1 MGNSGGMVQRIG
13 RGHILK
19 KGIILCIA
27 ALAVLGGCGEKKE
40 SRRSQRSESSV
51 TEEVSLV
58 EESETASEAS
68 KKKPSVK
75 ADQRSAAIIS
85 LTASTYFIDSQTE
98 SVIYG
103 TIEDDGGFGT
113 EVLQSTKNQSTMK
126 LNGMEY
132 IIVFKDDN
140 SSIEN
145 VFCGYEGSETVGCKG
160 KVTDIADIGV
170 SDWNEL
176 VRYYTDPTYER
187 APIPTE
193 TRTYSGDDI
202 RNASRDGGITVSVT
216 VTADKWA
223 LDSFGVSC
231 NESNIL
237 LGPDMVGY
245 MGANYYLHWDYPIES
260 AELTMTYD
268 PELIFVPDQSEKNF
282 KPAIYYFT
290 YEEQILHEVKGQ
302 TTDGYSITVDIE
314 PDKQGYYLLLNKVE
328 VDEFYERGW

>member
-1 MGNSGGMVQRIG
+1 M
-13 RGHILK
+13 K

-51 TEEVSLV
+51 IEEVSLV

-75 ADQRSAAIIS
+75 ADKWSAAAIF
-85 LTASTYFIDSQTE
+85 LTADMYFYDLQTE
-98 SVIYG
+98 SVVYG

-113 EVLQSTKNQSTMK
+113 EVLQSSKNLS
-126 LNGMEY
+126 GMEY
-132 IIVFKDDN
+132 IIVFKDNNAD
-140 SSIEN
+140 IEN

-187 APIPTE
+187 ASIPTE
-193 TRTYSGDDI
+193 TRTYSSDDI
-202 RNASRDGGITVSVT
+202 RNANKAITVSVI

-223 LDSFGVSC
+223 LDSFRLGVAK
-231 NESNIL
+231 SNIL
-237 LGPDMVGY
+237 LNPSMVGY
-245 MGANYYLHWDYPIES
+245 MGANYGLHWDYPIES

-268 PELIFVPDQSEKNF
+268 PELIFVPDQSEENF

-302 TTDGYSITVDIE
+302 TTDGYSLTAEIDPE
-314 PDKQGYYLLLNKVE
+314 KQGYYLLLNKVD
-328 VDEFYERGW
+328 VDKFNERGW